1 MKFTPEIKKQIAEAT
16 GLTYLAD
23 NLEKL
28 DATTEGQ
35 KVADML
41 RYYCPTAENLAIV
54 NEQTLPAVKVENPEF
69 VYDDETP
76 VVPVEK
82 VTLTIKA
89 TPADAIVKIDN
100 AIATSAKVEKNK
112 PVSYEVSK
120 TGYITKS
127 DTVTLAEDKTIE
139 VTLEEELVP
148 VEKVTLTIV
157 PIPADA
163 TVKLNDIGQTSIEV
177 DKGTAVKIEVSKEGY
192 KTQLNEAYKVSKTE
206 TLTVELIAEEPEK
219 PAKPEGV
226 VEPTVTPNASTI
238 YVQENGDL
246 YTGTGNKPTN
256 MQIATDGFIELAL
269 GPGIVKK
276 TLAYPVS
283 VDGKYAIELTDS
295 QETNL
300 RFCVGV
306 PVGSIITDLYD
317 VKMSYSDGS
326 KTVDFNLVKAETGYT
341 WNQVQ
346 DPSYIITDSAF
357 ATGNVCQNVTR
368 PNWFFDTMIG
378 NFTTI
383 MTATPKFDGG
393 KIVTCQIETVVSNVT
408 LQITDEQ
415 SFIQAATV
423 GGTAILA
430 NNVELTKP
438 IVVAKALTLNLNGK
452 KVFNTQGIFKNDG
465 THSWSLISVRNAAL
479 TITGDGTLHAKEN
492 DCYALDVQENGS
504 LTIEQGTYIGNIHAV
519 YVFAGHADIQ
529 GGSFSVQQ
537 QYENPAQGYEFVLNC
552 YNANREAGIA
562 SINVTGGKFVKFN
575 PADCHAEGE
584 HTNFVN
590 EGYQSTKVSDDPV
603 TYEVTK
609 VNIETAAAQPAKVKR
624 TKK

>member
-54 NEQTLPAVKVENPEF
+54 NEQTLPAVKESNPEF
-69 VYDDETP
+69 TYDDETP
-76 VVPVEK
+76 IEPVEK
-82 VTLTIKA
+82 VTLTIVP
-89 TPADAIVKIDN
+89 TPTDAIVKIDN
-100 AIATSAKVEKNK
+100 AIATSAEVEKGK

-120 TGYITKS
+120 VGYITKS
-127 DTVTLAEDKTIE
+127 DTVTLTEDKTIE
-139 VTLEEELVP
+139 VVLEAETVP
-148 VEKVTLTIV
+148 VEKVTLTIE

-163 TVKLNDIGQTSIEV
+163 IVKLNDIEQTAIEV

-192 KTQLNEAYKVSKTE
+192 KTQLNEAYIVNKTE
-206 TLTVELIAEEPEK
+206 TLTVELVAEEPEK

-238 YVQENGDL
+238 YVQENGNL
-246 YTGTGNKPTN
+246 YTGTGNMPTN
-256 MQIATDGFIELAL
+256 MQVATDGFIELAL

-276 TLAYPVS
+276 SFYPES
-283 VDGKYAIELTDS
+283 TAGKYAFELENAEAS
-295 QETNL
+295 NL

-306 PVGSIITDLYD
+306 HAGSVITDLYD

-326 KTVDFNLVKAETGYT
+326 KTVDFNLVKADETGYT

-368 PNWFFDTMIG
+368 PNCFFDTMIG

-393 KIVTCQIETVVSNVT
+393 KVVTCQIEVVT
-408 LQITDEQ
+408 
-415 SFIQAATV
+415 
-423 GGTAILA
+423 TAI
-430 NNVELTKP
+430 
-438 IVVAKALTLNLNGK
+438 AKTEE
-452 KVFNTQGIFKNDG
+452 T
-465 THSWSLISVRNAAL
+465 
-479 TITGDGTLHAKEN
+479 
-492 DCYALDVQENGS
+492 
-504 LTIEQGTYIGNIHAV
+504 EQ
-519 YVFAGHADIQ
+519 
-529 GGSFSVQQ
+529 
-537 QYENPAQGYEFVLNC
+537 
-552 YNANREAGIA
+552 
-562 SINVTGGKFVKFN
+562 
-575 PADCHAEGE
+575 
-584 HTNFVN
+584 
-590 EGYQSTKVSDDPV
+590 
-603 TYEVTK
+603 
-609 VNIETAAAQPAKVKR
+609 AAAQPAKASKSS
-624 TKK
+624 K

>member
-54 NEQTLPAVKVENPEF
+54 NEQTLPAVKESNPEF
-69 VYDDETP
+69 TYDEDKP
-76 VVPVEK
+76 VVPVET

-120 TGYITKS
+120 DGYKTVS
-127 DTVTLAEDKTIE
+127 ETVTLTEDKTIE
-139 VTLEEELVP
+139 VILEAEIEP
-148 VEKVTLTIV
+148 VEKVTLTIE

-163 TVKLNDIGQTSIEV
+163 IVKLNDIEQTAIEV

-192 KTQLNEAYKVSKTE
+192 KTQLNEAYKVNKTE
-206 TLTVELIAEEPEK
+206 TLTVELVAEEPEK

-226 VEPTVTPNASTI
+226 IEPTSTANASCT
-238 YVQENGDL
+238 YVNDKGNL
-246 YTGTGNKPTN
+246 FTGSGNKPTN

-269 GPGIVKK
+269 GPSIVKVP
-276 TLAYPVS
+276 TYPES
-283 VDGKYAIELTDS
+283 KSGKYTIELAEG

-306 PVGSIITDLYD
+306 KSGIITDLYD
-317 VKMSYSDGS
+317 VQMVYSNGATS
-326 KTVDFNLVKAETGYT
+326 KTFNLVKSEAGYN
-341 WNQVQ
+341 WAQVE

-357 ATGNVCQNVTR
+357 GDGNVCQNITR
-368 PNWFFDTMIG
+368 PVWFFETNAGD
-378 NFTTI
+378 FTAT

-393 KIVTCQIETVVSNVT
+393 QVVTCQIETVVSNVT

-438 IVVAKALTLNLNGK
+438 IVVSKALTLDLNGK
-452 KVFNTQGIFKNDG
+452 KVFNTQDIFKRDE
-465 THSWSLISVRNAAL
+465 TRSWSLISVKNSAL
-479 TITGDGTLHAKEN
+479 TIKGDGTLHAKEN
-492 DCYALDVQENGS
+492 DCYAIDVQENGS

-519 YVFAGHADIQ
+519 YVFAGHANIQ
-529 GGSFSVQQ
+529 GGTFSIQQ
-537 QYENPAQGYEFVLNC
+537 QYTDPLKAYEFVLNC
-552 YNANREAGIA
+552 YDANRKSDLA
-562 SINVTGGKFVKFN
+562 SINVTGGKFVQFN
-575 PADCHAEGE
+575 PADCQAEGE
-584 HTNFVN
+584 HTNFVSV
-590 EGYQSTKVSDDPV
+590 GYQSAKISDEPV

-609 VNIETAAAQPAKVKR
+609 VNAAQAAAQPAKARKSS
-624 TKK
+624 K

>member
-54 NEQTLPAVKVENPEF
+54 NEQTLPAVKESNPEF

-82 VTLTIKA
+82 VTLTIVP
-89 TPADAIVKIDN
+89 TPTDAIVKIDN
-100 AIATSAKVEKNK
+100 AIATSVKVEKNK

-127 DTVTLAEDKTIE
+127 DTVTLTEDKTIE

-148 VEKVTLTIV
+148 VEKVTLTIE

-163 TVKLNDIGQTSIEV
+163 IVKLNDIEQTTIEV
-177 DKGTAVKIEVSKEGY
+177 DKGTTVKIEVSKEGY

-246 YTGTGNKPTN
+246 YTGAGNKPTN

-276 TLAYPVS
+276 SFYPES
-283 VDGKYAIELTDS
+283 VAGKYEFELEDTEAS
-295 QETNL
+295 NL

-306 PVGSIITDLYD
+306 PAGSVITDLYD

-357 ATGNVCQNVTR
+357 ATGNVCQNITR
-368 PNWFFDTMIG
+368 PVWFFETAIG
-378 NFTTI
+378 TFTTI

-393 KIVTCQIETVVSNVT
+393 KVVTCQIETVVSNVT

-452 KVFNTQGIFKNDG
+452 KVFNTQDIFKNDG

-575 PADCHAEGE
+575 PANCHAEGE

>member
-54 NEQTLPAVKVENPEF
+54 NEQTLPAVKESNPEF
-69 VYDDETP
+69 TYDEDKP
-76 VVPVEK
+76 IVPVET

-120 TGYITKS
+120 EGYKTVS
-127 DTVTLAEDKTIE
+127 ETVTLTEDKTIE
-139 VTLEEELVP
+139 VILEAEIEP
-148 VEKVTLTIV
+148 VEKVTLTIE

-163 TVKLNDIGQTSIEV
+163 IVKLNDIEQTAIEV

-192 KTQLNEAYKVSKTE
+192 KTQLNEAYKVNKTE
-206 TLTVELIAEEPEK
+206 TLTVEFVAEEPEK

-226 VEPTVTPNASTI
+226 VEPTSTANASCT
-238 YVQENGDL
+238 YVNDSGML
-246 YTGTGNKPTN
+246 YTGSNNAPTN
-256 MQIATDGFIELAL
+256 MQVATDGFIELAL
-269 GPGIVKK
+269 GPSIVKVP
-276 TLAYPVS
+276 TYPES
-283 VDGKYAIELTDS
+283 KSGKYTIELAEG

-306 PVGSIITDLYD
+306 KSGIITDLYD
-317 VKMSYSDGS
+317 VQMVYSNGATS
-326 KTVDFNLVKAETGYT
+326 KTFNLVKSEAGYN
-341 WNQVQ
+341 WAQVE

-357 ATGNVCQNVTR
+357 GDGNVCQNITR
-368 PNWFFDTMIG
+368 PVWFFETNAGD
-378 NFTTI
+378 FTAT

-393 KIVTCQIETVVSNVT
+393 QVVTCQIETVVSNVT

-438 IVVAKALTLNLNGK
+438 IVVAKALTLDLNGK
-452 KVFNTQGIFKNDG
+452 KVFNTQDIFKRDE
-465 THSWSLISVRNAAL
+465 TRSWSLISVRNAAL

-492 DCYALDVQENGS
+492 DCYAIDVQENGS

-519 YVFAGHADIQ
+519 YVFAGHANIQ
-529 GGSFSVQQ
+529 GGTFSIQQ
-537 QYENPAQGYEFVLNC
+537 QYTDPLKAYEFVLNC
-552 YNANREAGIA
+552 YDANRKSDIA
-562 SINVTGGKFVKFN
+562 SINVTGGKFVQFN
-575 PADCHAEGE
+575 PADCQAEGE
-584 HTNFVN
+584 HTNFVSV
-590 EGYQSTKVSDDPV
+590 GYQSAKISDEPV

>member
-1 MKFTPEIKKQIAEAT
+1 MKFTPEIKKQIAEAA

-23 NLEKL
+23 NLEKM
-28 DATTEGQ
+28 DGTTEGQ

-54 NEQTLPAVKVENPEF
+54 DEQTLPAVKESNPEF
-69 VYDDETP
+69 VYDEDKP
-76 VVPVEK
+76 IVPVEK

-100 AIATSAKVEKNK
+100 AIATSAEVEKNK

-127 DTVTLAEDKTIE
+127 DTVTLTEDKTIE

-148 VEKVTLTIV
+148 VEKVTLTIE

-163 TVKLNDIGQTSIEV
+163 TVKLNDIEQTAIEV
-177 DKGTAVKIEVSKEGY
+177 DKGTTVKIEVSKEGY
-192 KTQLNEAYKVSKTE
+192 KTQLNEAYKVNKTE
-206 TLTVELIAEEPEK
+206 TLTVELAAEESEK
-219 PAKPEGV
+219 PAKPEDV
-226 VEPTVTPNASTI
+226 VEPTVQSNASCK
-238 YVQENGDL
+238 YVADTGDL

-256 MQIATDGFIELAL
+256 MQVATDGFIELAL

-276 TLAYPVS
+276 AFYPES
-283 VDGKYAIELTDS
+283 TAGKYEFKLENDEAS
-295 QETNL
+295 NL

-306 PVGSIITDLYD
+306 PTGSVITDLYD

-346 DPSYIITDSAF
+346 DTSYIITDSAF

-383 MTATPKFDGG
+383 MTATPKFDDG
-393 KIVTCQIETVVSNVT
+393 KTVTCTIETTVT
-408 LQITDEQ
+408 NAVIQITDEL
-415 SFIQAATV
+415 SFIHTATT
-423 GGTAILA
+423 GGDAMLA
-430 NNVELTKP
+430 NNIELTKP
-438 IVVAKALTLNLNGK
+438 IVVSKALTLDLNGK
-452 KVFNTQGIFKNDG
+452 KVFNTQDIFKRDE
-465 THSWSLISVRNAAL
+465 TRSWSLISVKNSAL
-479 TITGDGTLHAKEN
+479 TIKGDGTLHAKEN
-492 DCYALDVQENGS
+492 DCYAIDVQENGS

-519 YVFAGHADIQ
+519 YVFAGHANIQ
-529 GGSFSVQQ
+529 GGTFSIQQ
-537 QYENPAQGYEFVLNC
+537 QYTDPLKAYEFVLNC
-552 YNANREAGIA
+552 YDANRKSDLA
-562 SINVTGGKFVKFN
+562 SINVTGGKFVQFN
-575 PADCHAEGE
+575 PADCQAEGE
-584 HTNFVN
+584 HTNFVSV
-590 EGYQSTKVSDDPV
+590 GYQSAKISDEPV

-609 VNIETAAAQPAKVKR
+609 VNAAQAAAQPAKAHKSS
-624 TKK
+624 K

>member
-23 NLEKL
+23 NLEKR
-28 DATTEGQ
+28 DGTTEGQ

-54 NEQTLPAVKVENPEF
+54 DEQTLPAVKESNPEF

-89 TPADAIVKIDN
+89 TPTDAIVKIDN

-120 TGYITKS
+120 DGYKTVS
-127 DTVTLAEDKTIE
+127 ETVTLTEDKTIE

-157 PIPADA
+157 PVPADA
-163 TVKLNDIGQTSIEV
+163 TVKLNDIEQTSIEV
-177 DKGTAVKIEVSKEGY
+177 DKGTTVKIEVSKEGY
-192 KTQLNEAYKVSKTE
+192 KTQLNEAYKVNKTE
-206 TLTVELIAEEPEK
+206 ILKVELTEEK
-219 PAKPEGV
+219 PAKPESV
-226 VEPTVTPNASTI
+226 VDPTVQSNASCK
-238 YVQENGDL
+238 YVADTGDL

-276 TLAYPVS
+276 AFYPES
-283 VDGKYAIELTDS
+283 TAGKYEFKLENDEAS
-295 QETNL
+295 NL

-306 PVGSIITDLYD
+306 PTGSVITDLYD

-326 KTVDFNLVKAETGYT
+326 KTVDFNLVKADETGYT

-393 KIVTCQIETVVSNVT
+393 KTVTCTIETTITNAVI
-408 LQITDEQ
+408 QITDEL
-415 SFIQAATV
+415 SFIHTATT
-423 GGTAILA
+423 GGDAMLA
-430 NNVELTKP
+430 NNIELTKP
-438 IVVAKALTLNLNGK
+438 IVVSKALTLDLNGK
-452 KVFNTQGIFKNDG
+452 KVFNTQDIFKRDE
-465 THSWSLISVRNAAL
+465 TRSWSLISVKNSAL
-479 TITGDGTLHAKEN
+479 TIKGDGTLHAKEN
-492 DCYALDVQENGS
+492 DCYAIDVQENGS

-519 YVFAGHADIQ
+519 YVFAGHANIQ
-529 GGSFSVQQ
+529 GGTFSIQQ
-537 QYENPAQGYEFVLNC
+537 QYTDPLKAYEFVLNC
-552 YNANREAGIA
+552 YDANRKSDLA
-562 SINVTGGKFVKFN
+562 SINVTGGKFVQFN
-575 PADCHAEGE
+575 PADCQAEGE
-584 HTNFVN
+584 HTNFVSV
-590 EGYQSTKVSDDPV
+590 GYQSAKISDEPV

>member
-1 MKFTPEIKKQIAEAT
+1 MKFTPEIKKQIAKAT

-23 NLEKL
+23 NLEKM
-28 DATTEGQ
+28 DGTTEGQ

-54 NEQTLPAVKVENPEF
+54 DEQTLPAVKESNPEF

-82 VTLTIKA
+82 VTLTIVP
-89 TPADAIVKIDN
+89 TPADASVKIGN
-100 AIATSAKVEKNK
+100 VIATSAKVEKNK

-127 DTVTLAEDKTIE
+127 DTVTLTEDKTIE

-148 VEKVTLTIV
+148 VEKVTLTIE

-163 TVKLNDIGQTSIEV
+163 IVKLNDIEQTAIEV
-177 DKGTAVKIEVSKEGY
+177 DKGTTVKIEVSKEGY
-192 KTQLNEAYKVSKTE
+192 KTQLNEAYKVNKTE
-206 TLTVELIAEEPEK
+206 TLTVELVAEK
-219 PAKPEGV
+219 PAKPESV
-226 VEPTVTPNASTI
+226 VDPTVTPNASTI
-238 YVQENGDL
+238 YVQENGNL
-246 YTGTGNKPTN
+246 YTGTSNMPTN
-256 MQIATDGFIELAL
+256 MQVATDGFIELAL

-276 TLAYPVS
+276 LFYPES
-283 VDGKYAIELTDS
+283 TAGKYAFELKNDEAS
-295 QETNL
+295 NL

-306 PVGSIITDLYD
+306 PTGNVITDMYD

-326 KTVDFNLVKAETGYT
+326 KTVDFNLVKADETGYT

-357 ATGNVCQNVTR
+357 ATGNVCQNITR

-383 MTATPKFDGG
+383 MTATPKFDDG
-393 KIVTCQIETVVSNVT
+393 KVVTCQIETVVSNVT

-519 YVFAGHADIQ
+519 YVFAGYADIQ

-609 VNIETAAAQPAKVKR
+609 VNIETAAAQPAKAR
-624 TKK
+624 TSKK